1 MLFDEKRR
9 LFMANGIEDLKEKE
23 KDSPKADLLKSKYS
37 SKKNFQGREDAEMLQ
52 EKSFGW
58 SAKKES
64 RGDYD
69 AAYDDY

>member
-1 MLFDEKRR
+1 MLFDKKRR

-23 KDSPKADLLKSKYS
+23 KNSLKADFSKSKYS
-37 SKKNFQGREDAEMLQ
+37 SWKNFQGREDAEMLQ